1 MLQELFSPD
10 KPLRYVCQD
19 ETRLGLKTIEG
30 RLITLKGVKPTGPT
44 QWKRDCF
51 YLYGVVEP
59 LSGASY
65 FYEFSH
71 LDACCF
77 QHFIEQVSATFA
89 DAVVVMQMDQGS
101 FHRSQQLEWP
111 ENLIP
116 IFQPAHSPE
125 LNPIERLWQHLK
137 KDLKWSSFK
146 TLEQLQ
152 TKLDQLLAGLTPEVI
167 ASVTGYPFI
176 LDALSALNTV

>member
-125 LNPIERLWQHLK
+125 LNPIERLWEYLKAQLRWENCLSLQQLRQRLSHL
-137 KDLKWSSFK
+137 
-146 TLEQLQ
+146 LEQL
-152 TKLDQLLAGLTPEVI
+152 TPERIVSLTGWDLI
-167 ASVTGYPFI
+167 TDAVLNAS
-176 LDALSALNTV
+176 S